1 MTRWN
6 YYPAGGASRRGNKY
20 GASKVTVDG
29 VTFDSKKEARRWQEL
44 KILEKAGKITNLRRQ
59 VKFVLIPTQRAVD
72 EIGPRGGRRPGKVLE
87 KELDYVADFV
97 YEEDGEKIVEDVKG
111 YKEGGAYR
119 VFSIKRKLMRFVH
132 GIGVREI

>member
-59 VKFVLIPTQRAVD
+59 VKFVLIPTQRGPE
-72 EIGPRGGRRPGKVLE
+72 EIGPKGGRKPGKVLE
-87 KELDYVADFV
+87 KECAYIADHVYLDQEGTVH
-97 YEEDGEKIVEDVKG
+97 VEDTKG
-111 YKEGGAYR
+111 VRTEAYR
-119 VFSIKRKLMRFVH
+119 IKKKLMLFVH
-132 GIGVREI
+132 GIIIEEV

>member
-44 KILEKAGKITNLRRQ
+44 KILEKAGKISNLRRQ
-59 VKFVLIPTQRAVD
+59 VKFVLIPTQRGPE
-72 EIGPRGGRRPGKVLE
+72 EIGPKGGRKPGKVLE

-119 VFSIKRKLMRFVH
+119 VFAIKRKLMRFVH
-132 GIGVREI
+132 GIGIREI

>member
-1 MTRWN
+1 M
-6 YYPAGGASRRGNKY
+6 
-20 GASKVTVDG
+20 TVDG

-59 VKFVLIPTQRAVD
+59 VKFVLIPTQRGPE
-72 EIGPRGGRRPGKVLE
+72 EIGPKGGRKPGKVQE

-97 YEEDGEKIVEDVKG
+97 YEEDGEKVVEDVKG

-119 VFSIKRKLMRFVH
+119 VFAIRRKLMRFVH
-132 GIGVREI
+132 GIGIREI